1 MMVRSKLL
9 LASTIGYLCASSFG
23 QSISSPKSGSVTA
36 QEHLEKVISCLPP
49 PVIVKGDQPSC
60 AALTQRMN
68 DLHVSGVSI
77 AVIHNGSIEWTRG
90 FGVAR
95 TGGPPVTEE
104 TLFQAG
110 SISKPVAAMA
120 ALYQVQ
126 KGKLSLD
133 ADVNS
138 ELISWKVPESPAAN
152 GKPVTLRELLTH
164 TAGLTVHGFPGYA
177 TNDAIPTLIQVLNGE
192 KPANTPPIRVDSEPG
207 SKWNYSGGGYVVMQQ
222 LLLDATKEPFPKLMH
237 DTVLAPIGMTRSTYE
252 QPLPANLQSESA
264 TPYRDDGNPVT
275 GGAHTYPE
283 MTAAGLWTTSPDLAR
298 YCIEVERSLQGK
310 ANDVLSQKL
319 TEEMLT
325 PGKGHW
331 GLGPEIGGSSDD
343 PYFSHEGANA
353 GFEGIFVAYEKHGDG
368 AVVLTNAQDGRRL
381 ATEIMRS
388 IANEYGWPDFHSAV
402 RTEVKLPSD
411 TLKEYVGTYR
421 MGPGPGVYV
430 TIRLNGDQLVS
441 QVAGLDPVPL
451 LAEADNKFFEKLVD
465 ADLEFVKDA
474 EGKVSS
480 LVLHQNGEDVSMTRL
495 NDAEAKRIAD
505 ESAARAAL
513 AAQRFK
519 DQKPAPGAE
528 AAIRQNIADIIAGQ
542 PNYDRMSPGLADVTR
557 QQLPQLKVILAN
569 LGAIKSVTFKRVEKN
584 GADVYEIEFEHGLT
598 EWRISIAPDGT
609 IDSMGFRR
617 L

>member
-1 MMVRSKLL
+1 MARLTLL
-9 LASTIGYLCASSFG
+9 LASTISCLCVVSFG
-23 QSISSPKSGSVTA
+23 QSVSSLKSGSVSV

-60 AALTQRMN
+60 VALTQRMN
-68 DLHVSGVSI
+68 ELHVPGVSI
-77 AVIHNGSIEWTRG
+77 AVIHDGSIEWTRG

-95 TGGPPVTEE
+95 TGGPAVTEG

-110 SISKPVAAMA
+110 SISKPLAAMA

-126 KGKLSLD
+126 KGTLSLD

-138 ELISWKVPESPAAN
+138 ELISWKVPEGPAAN
-152 GKPVTLRELLTH
+152 RKPVTLRELLTH

-177 TNDAIPTLIQVLNGE
+177 TNDPVPTLIQVLNGE

-207 SKWNYSGGGYVVMQQ
+207 SEWNYSGGGYVVMQQ
-222 LLLDATKEPFPKLMH
+222 LLLDATKEAFPKLMH

-252 QPLPANLQSESA
+252 QPLPANLQSEAA
-264 TPYRDDGNPVT
+264 TPYRDDGNPVA

-331 GLGPEIGGSSDD
+331 GLGLEIGGSSDD

-368 AVVLTNAQDGRRL
+368 AVVLTNAQGGRWL

-388 IANEYGWPDFHSAV
+388 IANEYGWPDFHSAL
-402 RTEVKLPSD
+402 RTEVKLSSD
-411 TLKEYVGTYR
+411 TLKEYIGTYQ
-421 MGPGPGVYV
+421 MGPGVYI
-430 TIRLNGDQLVS
+430 TIRLSGDQLVS

-465 ADLEFVKDA
+465 AELNFVKDA
-474 EGKVSS
+474 DGKVSS
-480 LVLHQNGEDVSMTRL
+480 LVLHQNGEDVSMARL
-495 NDAEAKRIAD
+495 NDADAKRIGD
-505 ESAARAAL
+505 ESAARAAR
-513 AAQRFK
+513 AAERFK
-519 DQKPAPGAE
+519 DQKPTPGAE
-528 AAIRQNIADIIAGQ
+528 AAIRQHIADILAGQ
-542 PNYDRMSPGLADVTR
+542 PKYDRMSPFLADATR
-557 QQLPQLKVILAN
+557 QQLPQLKTIFAN
-569 LGAIKSVTFKRVEKN
+569 LGTIKSVTFKRVEKT
-584 GADVYEIEFEHGLT
+584 GADVYDIEFEHGLT

-609 IDSMGFRR
+609 IDSLGFRP

>member
-9 LASTIGYLCASSFG
+9 LASTIGYLCVSSFG
-23 QSISSPKSGSVTA
+23 QSVSSPKSDSASA
-36 QEHLEKVISCLPP
+36 QEHLENVISCLPP

-68 DLHVSGVSI
+68 DLHVPGVSI
-77 AVIHNGSIEWTRG
+77 AVIHNGSIKWTRG
-90 FGVAR
+90 FGVAT
-95 TGGPPVTEE
+95 TGGPAVTEE

-110 SISKPVAAMA
+110 SISKPLAAMA

-152 GKPVTLRELLTH
+152 RKSVTLRELLTH

-177 TNDAIPTLIQVLNGE
+177 TNDPVPNLIQVLNGE
-192 KPANTPPIRVDSEPG
+192 KPANTPPIRVESEPG

-222 LLLDATKEPFPKLMH
+222 LLLDVTNEPFPKLMH
-237 DTVLAPIGMTRSTYE
+237 DTVLAPIGMTHSTYE
-252 QPLPANLQSESA
+252 QPLPANSQSEAA

-331 GLGPEIGGSSDD
+331 GLGLEIGGSSDD
-343 PYFSHEGANA
+343 PYFSHGGVNA
-353 GFEGIFVAYEKHGDG
+353 GFEGLFVAYEKHGDG
-368 AVVLTNAQDGRRL
+368 AVVLTNAQGGTRL

-388 IANEYGWPDFHSAV
+388 IANEYGWPDFHSAL
-402 RTEVKLPSD
+402 RTEVKLSSD
-411 TLKEYVGTYR
+411 TLKQYVGTYQ
-421 MGPGPGVYV
+421 MGPGLYL
-430 TIRLNGDQLVS
+430 TITLTGDQLVS
-441 QVAGLDPVPL
+441 QLTGQGSVPL
-451 LAEADNKFFEKLVD
+451 FAETNHKFFPKMVD
-465 ADLEFVKDA
+465 AELEFVKDTG
-474 EGKVSS
+474 GKVTS
-480 LVLHQNGEDVSMTRL
+480 LVLHQNGQEDMSMARL

-513 AAQRFK
+513 AAQRFE
-519 DQKPAPGAE
+519 DQKPTPGAE
-528 AAIRQNIADIIAGQ
+528 AAIRQNIADILAGQ
-542 PNYDRMSPGLADVTR
+542 PKYDRMSPRLADVTR
-557 QQLPQLKVILAN
+557 QQLPQLKTIFAN
-569 LGAIKSVTFKRVEKN
+569 LGTIKSVTFKRVEKT
-584 GADVYEIEFEHGLT
+584 GADVYDIEFEHGLT
-598 EWRISIAPDGT
+598 EWRISVAPDGT
-609 IDSMGFRR
+609 IDSLGFRR